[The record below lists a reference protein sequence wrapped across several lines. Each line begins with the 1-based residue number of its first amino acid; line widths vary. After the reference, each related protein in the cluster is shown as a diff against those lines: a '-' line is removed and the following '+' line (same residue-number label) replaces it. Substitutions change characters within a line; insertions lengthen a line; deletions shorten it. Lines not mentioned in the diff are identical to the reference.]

1 MELLITTIFLC
12 ITTAVI
18 ITLEVIKTL
27 TYNKPTFIDIIC
39 IVTLLIVSLVKL
51 PKDNIGLC
59 VLYSVLSLVILS
71 MSIVSFV
78 FIVRAHNA
86 YKRKLTKYLKDSEYD
101 FYLQVDKK
109 SKIIDYGISLLKTT
123 GLLKNDVLNKNCWKL
138 LADAFEIISINKME
152 ATKTNMNAFIEE
164 YEEAISKFKTYN
176 FEINLIIKEKPIT
189 YKGIIE
195 PIYLNSTLLGRN
207 IYFYLDRMKN
217 IEALQNELQNAIYD
231 IERLKNQ
238 NYAMMSLYD
247 GAILYFDFETKMYVA
262 TESFC
267 RFTNTHQKEYT
278 FTELVDYIHPDDLD
292 GYIEQSETINSI
304 SVTRLKFRLLI
315 NDTYYSVME
324 DSIYLNGDNDL
335 ISIIRVIEAV
345 DDDSKE
351 KSFSTKE
358 AIKIV
363 ESLNDTN
370 ITQIVEKT
378 QNILTTITTGSA
390 EKTNE
395 EPKN

>member
-39 IVTLLIVSLVKL
+39 IVILLIVSLVKL
-51 PKDNIGLC
+51 PKDNIVLC

-71 MSIVSFV
+71 MSIVSFI

-109 SKIIDYGISLLKTT
+109 SKIIDYGVSLLKTT

-176 FEINLIIKEKPIT
+176 FEISLIIKEKPIT

-195 PIYLNSTLLGRN
+195 PIYLNSMLLGRN

-345 DDDSKE
+345 DDDNKE

>member
-39 IVTLLIVSLVKL
+39 IVILLIVSLVKL
-51 PKDNIGLC
+51 PKDNIVLC

-71 MSIVSFV
+71 MSIVSFI

-109 SKIIDYGISLLKTT
+109 SKIIDYGVSLLKTT

-176 FEINLIIKEKPIT
+176 FEISLIIKEKPIT
-189 YKGIIE
+189 YKAIIE
-195 PIYLNSTLLGRN
+195 PIYLNSMLLGRN

-345 DDDSKE
+345 DDDNKE